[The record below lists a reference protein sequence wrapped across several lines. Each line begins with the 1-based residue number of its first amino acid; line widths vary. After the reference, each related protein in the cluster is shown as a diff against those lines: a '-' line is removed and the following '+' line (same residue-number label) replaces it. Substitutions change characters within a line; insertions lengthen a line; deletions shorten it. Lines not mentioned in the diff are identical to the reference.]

1 MEEKKER
8 FITLLKSTN
17 REGMDDI
24 IQMLEDKG
32 FFTAPA
38 STKFH
43 LSYEGGLLEHSLN
56 VCKMA
61 LELREVIIK
70 MNPDL
75 QASLTVESVII
86 SSLLH
91 DVCKSDIYKPTI
103 KKQKNK
109 DGEWVDAKTYDVDH
123 GQYPFGHG
131 EKSVILLLQNGLKLT
146 NDEAL
151 AIRWHMQAWDLPF
164 QSYEA
169 KGNFN
174 KAKEICPLVQLL
186 IAADGLA
193 SQVLESK

>member
-1 MEEKKER
+1 M
-8 FITLLKSTN
+8 
-17 REGMDDI
+17 
-24 IQMLEDKG
+24 
-32 FFTAPA
+32 
-38 STKFH
+38 
-43 LSYEGGLLEHSLN
+43 
-56 VCKMA
+56 
-61 LELREVIIK
+61 
-70 MNPDL
+70 
-75 QASLTVESVII
+75 
-86 SSLLH
+86 
-91 DVCKSDIYKPTI
+91 

-109 DGEWVDAKTYDVDH
+109 EGQWEEVKGYDVDH
-123 GQYPFGHG
+123 GQYPFGHS

-193 SQVLESK
+193 SQVLECK